1 MGGDIMIDEAVS
13 IMPIREEAKEAFN
26 KIVMEILC
34 EIQAEKF
41 KKHSQN
47 VNPPEEHLEITEK
60 AS

>member
-1 MGGDIMIDEAVS
+1 MIDEAVS

-34 EIQAEKF
+34 EIQAENF
-41 KKHSQN
+41 KKHSQDK
-47 VNPPEEHLEITEK
+47 NPTNDHLENTER